1 MNIDE
6 THPAISDLKTRA
18 KRRIPHFVWEYLDS
32 ATGKERQHKRNRD
45 KLDAVLFDTQVLKG
59 AIKHDLTTKIL
70 GQEYDLPF
78 GIAPI
83 GMSGLIW
90 PNAERLLAGVATR
103 AKIPYGLSTVATQ
116 RPETVAPHLDGNGWF
131 QLYPPVE
138 KSVRLDMLKRVRNA
152 GFETLVLTVD
162 VPILS
167 RRERQRRAQLTI
179 PPRLTL
185 SMMASAAVCPRW
197 SLGTVCTGIPR
208 LRLTED
214 YLKLSGKVPSNAHAG
229 HVIRGRP
236 DWDYFA
242 ELRAEWQGAL
252 MVKGVMRGQDAVDLA
267 RAGADGIWVSNH
279 GGRQFDG
286 GMSSIEALPL
296 IKTALDAAKLNP
308 AIVFDSGVENGLD
321 IIRAVALGADFV
333 MLGRAFHYGLAAFG
347 VRGAAHVVHI
357 LRDDLRTNMA
367 QMGIETLSQARELL
381 ISN

>member
-6 THPAISDLKTRA
+6 THPAISDLKARA

-32 ATGKERQHKRNRD
+32 ATGKERQHHRNRD

-70 GQEYDLPF
+70 GQVYDLPF

-90 PNAERLLAGVATR
+90 PNAERLLAGIATR

-116 RPETVAPHLDGNGWF
+116 RPETVAPHLDRNGWF

-179 PPRLTL
+179 P
-185 SMMASAAVCPRW
+185 
-197 SLGTVCTGIPR
+197 
-208 LRLTED
+208 
-214 YLKLSGKVPSNAHAG
+214 
-229 HVIRGRP
+229 HV
-236 DWDYFA
+236 
-242 ELRAEWQGAL
+242 
-252 MVKGVMRGQDAVDLA
+252 
-267 RAGADGIWVSNH
+267 
-279 GGRQFDG
+279 
-286 GMSSIEALPL
+286 
-296 IKTALDAAKLNP
+296 
-308 AIVFDSGVENGLD
+308 
-321 IIRAVALGADFV
+321 
-333 MLGRAFHYGLAAFG
+333 
-347 VRGAAHVVHI
+347 
-357 LRDDLRTNMA
+357 
-367 QMGIETLSQARELL
+367 
-381 ISN
+381 